1 MLLQKLRCCTEPAPP
16 RIEKKHQGLSQV
28 TTDER
33 PTPSRPQHNDSCGT
47 DPQVKP
53 VSLASTKRC
62 ILALR
67 SVLLATPAKSGPSQ
81 RRLKQACAAQS
92 LRSHA
97 LSSSNLQLMLLQ
109 LLRLNSPL
117 QLHSGMTIASGATH
131 PSVQEGSHSAVTR
144 ACHAYQQLCRQW
156 VVTAPATAALHSY
169 NSESKSV
176 SAAKSAS

>member
-1 MLLQKLRCCTEPAPP
+1 MALAASGKQLLQQPQSWRYGKLRCRSSLCCCRSCAAALSPHLPELK
-16 RIEKKHQGLSQV
+16 KKHQGLSQV

-81 RRLKQACAAQS
+81 WRLKQAYAAQS

-117 QLHSGMTIASGATH
+117 QLHSCMTTAGGATH
-131 PSVQEGSHSAVTR
+131 PSVQEG
-144 ACHAYQQLCRQW
+144 
-156 VVTAPATAALHSY
+156 
-169 NSESKSV
+169 
-176 SAAKSAS
+176 